1 MISNVKS
8 YIMPTYGNRKIEF
21 TKGKGAYLISSK
33 NKKYLDFGSGIAVNS
48 LGHCHPTLIK
58 ALNKQANKLWHT
70 SNLYFSSD
78 QEEYAKLLCQHSF
91 AEKVFFTNSGTES
104 IECGIKVIKSYHYH
118 HKNFNK
124 KNIITFKG
132 SFHGRTFGAL
142 SAQKNKKHSEG
153 FGPLLKNF
161 IQVPFDNLNVVKKKA
176 NENLAAIMIETIQG
190 EGGIRPVPILFLNE
204 LKKICQK
211 HKALLFL
218 DEVQCGFGRSGKL
231 FSYEW
236 SNIEPDIMA
245 LAKGIGS
252 GFPMGACLATTKAS
266 VGMTKGKHGSTFGG
280 NPLAISVG
288 KAVIKEIT
296 SEGFLK
302 KTDIIARFFWNE
314 LIKLK
319 NDYKEIVDLRGAG
332 LMLGIKTKMENTV
345 FCDLLSSKG
354 LLTIPASDNII
365 RLTPPLTIT
374 KKEVH
379 EALSIIKETL
389 DEYSD

>member
-1 MISNVKS
+1 
-8 YIMPTYGNRKIEF
+8 
-21 TKGKGAYLISSK
+21 
-33 NKKYLDFGSGIAVNS
+33 
-48 LGHCHPTLIK
+48 
-58 ALNKQANKLWHT
+58 
-70 SNLYFSSD
+70 
-78 QEEYAKLLCQHSF
+78 
-91 AEKVFFTNSGTES
+91 
-104 IECGIKVIKSYHYH
+104 
-118 HKNFNK
+118 
-124 KNIITFKG
+124 
-132 SFHGRTFGAL
+132 
-142 SAQKNKKHSEG
+142 
-153 FGPLLKNF
+153 
-161 IQVPFDNLNVVKKKA
+161 
-176 NENLAAIMIETIQG
+176 
-190 EGGIRPVPILFLNE
+190 
-204 LKKICQK
+204 
-211 HKALLFL
+211 
-218 DEVQCGFGRSGKL
+218 
-231 FSYEW
+231 
-236 SNIEPDIMA
+236 MA

>member
-1 MISNVKS
+1 
-8 YIMPTYGNRKIEF
+8 MPTYGNRKIEF
-21 TKGKGAYLISSK
+21 IKGKGAYLTSSE

-48 LGHCHPTLIK
+48 LGHCHPILIK
-58 ALNKQANKLWHT
+58 ALNKQSHKLWHT
-70 SNLYFSSD
+70 SNLYFSND
-78 QEEYAKLLCQHSF
+78 QEEYAKLLCKYSF

-142 SAQKNKKHSEG
+142 SAQKNKNYSEG
-153 FGPLLKNF
+153 FGPLLKGF
-161 IQVPFDNLNVVKKKA
+161 IQVPFDNLNAVKKKA

-190 EGGIRPVPILFLNE
+190 EGGIKPVPILFLNE

-236 SNIEPDIMA
+236 SSIEPDIMA

-252 GFPMGACLATTKAS
+252 GFPMGACLATNKAS

-288 KAVIKEIT
+288 KAVIEEIT
-296 SEGFLK
+296 SRGFLK
-302 KTDIIARFFWNE
+302 KTDNIARYFWNE
-314 LIKLK
+314 LLKLK
-319 NDYKEIVDLRGAG
+319 KDYKEIIDLRGAG
-332 LMLGIKTKMENTV
+332 LMLGIKTRMKNIV
-345 FCDLLSSKG
+345 FCELLSKKG

-365 RLTPPLTIT
+365 RFSPPLIIT
-374 KKEVH
+374 KKEVDK
-379 EALSIIKETL
+379 AINIIKDTL
-389 DEYSD
+389 IECND